1 MVHGPVLTRERAPA
15 SPARAVS
22 DTMLG
27 ERSVPHLFSS
37 FFFSIPESSA
47 RPCARR
53 ISPPIFS
60 LSRYFSRSSSFLRYL
75 SPARVLFFFFLSF
88 ASGKTILPLG
98 SSFAPIARARER
110 AISPQYVL
118 DSTLSR
124 IYGSLSLFSL
134 TYQHLTA

>member
-47 RPCARR
+47 RPCAPR

-60 LSRYFSRSSSFLRYL
+60 LSRYFSRSSSSFLRYL
-75 SPARVLFFFFLSF
+75 SPARVLFFFFFSF
-88 ASGKTILPLG
+88 VSGETILPLG
-98 SSFAPIARARER
+98 SSFAPFARARYR
-110 AISPQYVL
+110 LGTYVP

-124 IYGSLSLFSL
+124 IYGSLSLFFL
-134 TYQHLTA
+134 IYQHLTA